1 VLAVNAGGVF
11 LCSRAVAL
19 RMAPRRRGVIVTVA
33 SNSAGTLKV
42 GQGAYGA
49 SKAAAQYVTN
59 CLGLELAR
67 DRIRCVVVNPGT
79 TETPMVTSRWRGPG
93 DRDRLVDGDAAAHRV
108 GVPLGRLA
116 EPAHVAAA
124 VLFLASDQA
133 AHVTCASL
141 TVDGGSSLRAGC

>member
-1 VLAVNAGGVF
+1 
-11 LCSRAVAL
+11 
-19 RMAPRRRGVIVTVA
+19 
-33 SNSAGTLKV
+33 
-42 GQGAYGA
+42 
-49 SKAAAQYVTN
+49 
-59 CLGLELAR
+59 
-67 DRIRCVVVNPGT
+67 
-79 TETPMVTSRWRGPG
+79 
-93 DRDRLVDGDAAAHRV
+93 V